1 MNFIRGLV
9 SIVLKVLEI
18 GRLSQQD
25 YRNRFVLSVLVY
37 LV

>member
-18 GRLSQQD
+18 GGLSQQN